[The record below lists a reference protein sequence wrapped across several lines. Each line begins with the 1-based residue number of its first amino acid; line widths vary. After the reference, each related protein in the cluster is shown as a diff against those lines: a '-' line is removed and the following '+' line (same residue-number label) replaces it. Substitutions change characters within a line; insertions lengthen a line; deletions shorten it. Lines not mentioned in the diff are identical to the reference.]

1 MKPKVY
7 LETTVISYLTG
18 SPSRDLIVAA
28 HQQITREW
36 WQGRKRFD
44 LYVSQ
49 VVVQEAGGGDPQAA
63 SSRLKTLE
71 RVSILKLTPESR
83 DLAKKLLTQGP
94 IPQNAALDALHIAIA
109 VVNGMDFLVTWNC
122 THIANAAMRIM
133 IEAVCRS
140 LGYEPPVICT
150 PEELMEES
158 SNVARSNR

>member
-7 LETTVISYLTG
+7 VETTVVSYLAAP
-18 SPSRDLIVAA
+18 PSRDLIIAA

-49 VVVQEAGGGDPQAA
+49 IVAQEAGGGNPEAA

-71 RVSILKLTPESR
+71 GISVLELTPESR
-83 DLAKKLLTQGP
+83 DLAERLLTQGP
-94 IPQNAALDALHIAIA
+94 IPEKAALDALHIAIA

-150 PEELMEES
+150 PEELMEE
-158 SNVARSNR
+158 